1 MCILLLESVV
11 IDILER
17 TLFTEIIEVVV
28 QDDAVEQEEEQ
39 VECWSEELKVL
50 VDPWDMCS
58 VPLVSIAISLY
69 QPPATTWTSLHDD
82 ADEQDEEQVE

>member
-17 TLFTEIIEVVV
+17 TLFTERIEVVV

-50 VDPWDMCS
+50 VDP
-58 VPLVSIAISLY
+58 
-69 QPPATTWTSLHDD
+69 
-82 ADEQDEEQVE
+82 

>member
-11 IDILER
+11 IDIAER
-17 TLFTEIIEVVV
+17 TFTEVIEVVV

-39 VECWSEELKVL
+39 VAYFRLVL
-50 VDPWDMCS
+50 VESRYEMCNAS
-58 VPLVSIAISLY
+58 LESIAISLWR
-69 QPPATTWTSLHDD
+69 PLPDSTKTPLHDD

>member
-11 IDILER
+11 IDMAER
-17 TLFTEIIEVVV
+17 TFTEVIEVVV
-28 QDDAVEQEEEQ
+28 QDAVVEQEEEQ
-39 VECWSEELKVL
+39 VECWSEELEVP
-50 VDPWDMCS
+50 VVPWDMCS

-69 QPPATTWTSLHDD
+69 QPPVTTWTSLHDD